1 MGKKQV
7 CLTSIQKLNSR
18 DRKESTSWKGWGYIL
33 KKRVKGKEM
42 LLDKKG
48 FVKQILSKELFQ
60 NGEAG

>member
-1 MGKKQV
+1 
-7 CLTSIQKLNSR
+7 
-18 DRKESTSWKGWGYIL
+18 L